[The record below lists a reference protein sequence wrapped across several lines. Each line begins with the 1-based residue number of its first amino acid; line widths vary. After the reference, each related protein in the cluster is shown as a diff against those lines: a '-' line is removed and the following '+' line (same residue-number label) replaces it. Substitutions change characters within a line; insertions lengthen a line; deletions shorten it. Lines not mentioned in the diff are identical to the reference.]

1 MRIRSTVAALVCAA
15 LAAAAAPTAPAA
27 PASAHVRDAERARP
41 TPVPTTAT
49 VTADQLGPG
58 SVLAVVSRGNF
69 EKLNADGLVRSLEV
83 VTADG
88 GRHPVWSVEVREDP
102 DGWFHGDFVLADWR
116 PELHTALIRV
126 SRGAATDLAV
136 AYDVVTGAVREVPL
150 PRQASTVGIDPTG
163 RGVLMT
169 TWPTQRRPGRVA
181 LLSWAGVRSGVS
193 GRSDGAAI
201 ASPDGRTLVSS
212 AGSAKRW
219 WVIDPVARTS
229 TSVPTPGDCRPVRW
243 LDDGRVLAGCTAGR
257 RAGTQ
262 QLRAVALD
270 GSSAALGV
278 RHRGEPAD
286 NGIGIFGDDDVRTV
300 QGRSWYQSYAGCGGG
315 ILTRQAASGR
325 VRVVRVP
332 GRPDSPATLLGTRGD
347 DLLVALQRTD
357 CGSWPDRAVLS
368 LLDPVTRQET
378 VLTRL
383 GRRESWREVVPTTE
397 VRAWIW

>member
-1 MRIRSTVAALVCAA
+1 MRIRSTVAALVCAG
-15 LAAAAAPTAPAA
+15 LAATAAATAPAGA
-27 PASAHVRDAERARP
+27 QLPHSERARP
-41 TPVPTTAT
+41 APVATTAT
-49 VTADQLGPG
+49 VSADQLGPG

-69 EKLNADGLVRSLEV
+69 EQLDADGLARSLEV
-83 VTADG
+83 VTPDG
-88 GRHPVWSVEVREDP
+88 ERHPVWSVDVREDR
-102 DGWFHGDFVLADWR
+102 DGWFPGDFVLADWR
-116 PELHTALIRV
+116 PELHTALLRV

-136 AYDVVTGAVREVPL
+136 AYDVVTGTAREVVL
-150 PRQASTVGIDPTG
+150 PRQASTVGLDPTG

-169 TWPTQRRPGRVA
+169 TWPSQRRPGRVA
-181 LLSWAGVRSGVS
+181 LLSWAGVRSGVT

-201 ASPDGRTLVSS
+201 ASPDGRTLVAS
-212 AGSAKRW
+212 AGSARTW
-219 WVIDPVARTS
+219 WVIDPVARSS
-229 TSVPTPGDCRPVRW
+229 TSVPTPGECRPVRW
-243 LDDGRVLAGCTAGR
+243 LDDGRVLAGCISGR

-262 QLRAVALD
+262 QLRAIALD

-286 NGIGIFGDDDVRTV
+286 NGVGIFGDDDVRTV
-300 QGRSWYQSYAGCGGG
+300 QGRRWYESYAGCGGG
-315 ILTRQAASGR
+315 ILTRQTASGK

-368 LLDPVTRQET
+368 LLDPVTREQT

-397 VRAWIW
+397 VHAWIW